1 MMDKNGNKEEA
12 KKNKKEMY
20 KVSPN
25 DKAKEEEEEKK
36 KKNCNYVSNSS
47 VFEIVY
53 LSIEEVQWETPDD
66 PKRERKTR
74 ELKGKKKKI
83 NF

>member
-1 MMDKNGNKEEA
+1 MDKNGNKEEA

-36 KKNCNYVSNSS
+36 KKKNCNYVSN
-47 VFEIVY
+47 F
-53 LSIEEVQWETPDD
+53 
-66 PKRERKTR
+66 KC
-74 ELKGKKKKI
+74 
-83 NF
+83 F